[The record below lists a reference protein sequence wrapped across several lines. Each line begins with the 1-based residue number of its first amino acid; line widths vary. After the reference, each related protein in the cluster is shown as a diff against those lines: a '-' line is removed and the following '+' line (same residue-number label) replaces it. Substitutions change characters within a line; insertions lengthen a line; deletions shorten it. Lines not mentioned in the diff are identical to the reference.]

1 MHVAGSSYGGLAAFF
16 AGLRYSDIFGNVVSL
31 SGSVWWQP
39 ADEKEPEWLVRQ
51 FAAWAKL
58 PLRFYLD
65 VGPIEG
71 YPSQIASN
79 RHMRDV
85 LTAKA
90 YTAGYAEYDGGHSFL
105 NWSGGTAN
113 GLLFLMGNA
122 KKAAIR
128 PR

>member
-1 MHVAGSSYGGLAAFF
+1 
-16 AGLRYSDIFGNVVSL
+16 
-31 SGSVWWQP
+31 
-39 ADEKEPEWLVRQ
+39 
-51 FAAWAKL
+51 
-58 PLRFYLD
+58 
-65 VGPIEG
+65 
-71 YPSQIASN
+71 
-79 RHMRDV
+79 MRDV

-90 YTAGYAEYDGGHSFL
+90 YTAGCAEYDGGRSFL